1 MRPAF
6 LILADSVNITA
17 LVADRLVDLVITD
30 KAGVKS
36 DRLEL
41 VIDDRDERIELPE
54 TGAKLEVSIGY
65 RGGSLARMGS
75 YVVDGIEVGGPVRLL
90 SINATAADM
99 TGKIKAPKERSF
111 HGITLLDLVKTIAA
125 DNGLEPAVAPQL
137 AGIMLQHIDQ
147 TESDMQLLTRI
158 CADHDAVCKVADGRL
173 VVAGHAKGE
182 TTGGDGGQPKKLPL
196 VPLAAGSCGTWSA
209 TIADRGRFSAVVAYW
224 QDQGKAERTEVRVGA
239 GDPVMTLKQTYADE
253 AEAKA
258 AATSKYK
265 ALSRS
270 TGTIKINGIVG
281 DTALAAERELVL
293 AGFRSGIDGAGW
305 IITAVTHR
313 LSKAGYTCSVEAE
326 RK

>member
-6 LILADSVNITA
+6 LILADSVNITT

-36 DRLEL
+36 DRLQL
-41 VIDDRDERIELPE
+41 VLDDRDQRLELPK

-65 RGGSLARMGS
+65 AGGALARMGS
-75 YVVDGIEVGGPVRLL
+75 YIVDKVEVSGRPRLL
-90 SINATAADM
+90 SIDATAADM

-111 HGITLLDLVKTIAA
+111 HGITLLDLAKTIAA

-137 AGIMLQHIDQ
+137 AGIMLGHVDQ

-173 VVAGHAKGE
+173 VIAGHAKGE
-182 TTGGDGGQPKKLPL
+182 TTGGSGGQPKKLPL
-196 VPLAAGSCGTWSA
+196 VPLAESGCASWRA
-209 TIADRGRFSAVVAYW
+209 EIEDRAKFKAVVAYW
-224 QDQGKAERTEVRVGA
+224 QDKGKAERTEVRVGD
-239 GDPVMTLKQTYADE
+239 GEPVMTLKQTYAD
-253 AEAKA
+253 ADAAKA
-258 AATSKYK
+258 AATSKFK
-265 ALSRS
+265 ALGRS
-270 TGTIKINGIVG
+270 AGTISISGAVG

-293 AGFRSGIDGAGW
+293 SGFRSGIDGGGW
-305 IITAVTHR
+305 IITGVTHR
-313 LSKAGYTCSVEAE
+313 LAKTYTCNIEAE